1 MPTLVIGSTA
11 SYDGDTNNAAG
22 VASTL
27 GSDFASASSGALTLK
42 HGVEFD
48 NSTSSLRIRRT
59 GQPELRAKGGE
70 TITSNREGPVTVDAN
85 SPSGLFGTEV
95 VINSGVYVYSTRTS
109 DPAIKIAKNGV
120 SVRNSGIIM
129 GKGGQG
135 GSANTSAGRTQTNA
149 GLAGGPAIEI
159 ASGTTG
165 VTITNNSGAYI
176 AGGGGGGG
184 AGSGSSAGTARVGG
198 GGGAGGGNGGIGSQ
212 NRGVGNSGQGDG
224 ATTMNAQ
231 GSQGSF
237 ESASAS
243 RNAQG
248 GYGGGGGNGYEWGLR
263 IMGTGAGGGT
273 NVTGAHG
280 TTQGSVGY
288 GAVGNAAWNGTN
300 SGTHHGGIG
309 GAQGNAGGNSRD
321 GGSGGGGGGFGASGG
336 AGGNSGDTSSYS
348 NSYAGGTGGAAIKDN
363 GVTYT
368 LSNSG
373 TVYGVT

>member
-1 MPTLVIGSTA
+1 MATLVIGNSA
-11 SYDGDTNNAAG
+11 SYDGNTNNAAG
-22 VASTL
+22 LASAL
-27 GSDFASASSGALTLK
+27 GDFGSASSGALTISS
-42 HGVEFD
+42 GVGWD
-48 NSTSSLRIRRT
+48 NSTSTLQVTRKGDT
-59 GQPELRAKGGE
+59 TLAAKGGE
-70 TITSNREGPVTVDAN
+70 TITANREGPVTIDAN
-85 SPSGLFGTEV
+85 SASGLFGTEV
-95 VINSGVYVYSTRTS
+95 VINSGVYVYSTSTS
-109 DPAIKIAKNGV
+109 DPAIKIEKNGV
-120 SVRNSGIIM
+120 EIKNSGIIM

-135 GSANTSAGRTQTNA
+135 GSANTSAGRTQTNT

-165 VTITNNSGAYI
+165 VTVTNNSGAYI

-237 ESASAS
+237 ESASAA

-248 GYGGGGGNGYEWGLR
+248 GYGGGGGNGYEFSLR

-288 GAVGNAAWNGTN
+288 GAVGNAAWNGT
-300 SGTHHGGIG
+300 SYGTHHGGIG

-348 NSYAGGTGGAAIKDN
+348 SSYAGGAGGAAIKDN
-363 GVTYT
+363 GATYT
-368 LSNSG
+368 LTNNG
-373 TVYGVT
+373 TVYGAT